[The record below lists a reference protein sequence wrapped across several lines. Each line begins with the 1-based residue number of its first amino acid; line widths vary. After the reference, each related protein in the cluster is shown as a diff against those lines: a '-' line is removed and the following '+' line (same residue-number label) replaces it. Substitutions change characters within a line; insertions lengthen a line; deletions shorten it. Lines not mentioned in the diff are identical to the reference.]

1 MSPLYNTCAKNGC
14 YNIDMTDS
22 IFTKIIRGDI
32 PSYKVYE
39 DEWTC
44 AFLDINPLSDG
55 HVLVAPKKQV
65 DKFYDLDDQTYA
77 ALFATVKKVAMRIE
91 EVLGV
96 RAGIVVEGLE
106 VPHAHVH
113 VVPMYDGEVLKLHH
127 GYPVDTSESNM
138 RHLADELYFED

>member
-1 MSPLYNTCAKNGC
+1 MICMEESV
-14 YNIDMTDS
+14 
-22 IFTKIIRGDI
+22 FTKIIRGDI

-39 DEWTC
+39 DELTY

-65 DKFYDLDDQTYA
+65 DKFYDLDDETYQ
-77 ALFATVKKVAMRIE
+77 ALFATVKKVAQRIE
-91 EVLGV
+91 QVLGV

-127 GYPVDTSESNM
+127 GYPVDTSEDNM
-138 RHLADELYFED
+138 KRLAGELYFSN

>member
-1 MSPLYNTCAKNGC
+1 MEE
-14 YNIDMTDS
+14 S

-32 PSYKVYE
+32 PSYKIYE
-39 DEWTC
+39 DDQTY

-65 DKFYDLDDQTYA
+65 DKFYDLDDETYQ
-77 ALFATVKKVAMRIE
+77 ALFRTVKKVAKRIE
-91 EVLGV
+91 QVLGV

-127 GYPVDTSESNM
+127 GYPVDTSEAKM
-138 RHLADELYFED
+138 RELADKLHFED

>member
-1 MSPLYNTCAKNGC
+1 MQCYNGC
-14 YNIDMTDS
+14 MEES
-22 IFTKIIRGDI
+22 VFTKIIRGEI

-39 DEWTC
+39 DDKTY

-55 HVLVAPKKQV
+55 HVLVAPKEQV
-65 DKFYDLDDQTYA
+65 DKFYDLDDETYT
-77 ALFATVKKVAMRIE
+77 ALFATVKKVAKRIE
-91 EVLGV
+91 DVLGV

-127 GYPVDTSESNM
+127 GYPVDKSESNM
-138 RHLADELYFED
+138 QRLAELLRF

>member
-1 MSPLYNTCAKNGC
+1 
-14 YNIDMTDS
+14 MTDS

-39 DEWTC
+39 DEWTY

-65 DKFYDLDDQTYA
+65 DKFYDLDDQAYA
-77 ALFATVKKVAMRIE
+77 ALFATVKKVAKSIE

-127 GYPVDTSESNM
+127 GYPVDTSEPNM